1 MCCWSLQNEDRG
13 EHKKD
18 RGSAVP
24 LFLKLAGTLIYKHFI
39 FSLFLT
45 LPLFL
50 IHQTFDN
57 SFAKTEDIFLHYF
70 FYWINRI

>member
-1 MCCWSLQNEDRG
+1 
-13 EHKKD
+13 
-18 RGSAVP
+18 VP
-24 LFLKLAGTLIYKHFI
+24 LFLELAGTLIYKHFI

-57 SFAKTEDIFLHYF
+57 SFAKTEDIFLRYLKEFSIELIEFKQTTVKPVYKGHSMEP
-70 FYWINRI
+70 